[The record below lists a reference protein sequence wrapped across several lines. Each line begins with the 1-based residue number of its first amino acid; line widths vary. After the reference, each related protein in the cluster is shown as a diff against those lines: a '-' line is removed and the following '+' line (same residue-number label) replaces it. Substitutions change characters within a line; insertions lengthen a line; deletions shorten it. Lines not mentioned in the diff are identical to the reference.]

1 MPVSDI
7 RDSTIHPASTDLA
20 IFYERVRSDAACLLH
35 LKELRWGADLERFCC
50 PNCGSS
56 KGWWLDRRQLAECR
70 VCGKQSSVTAG
81 TVFHRVRTS
90 LRKWFCAVYL
100 LHPNRKRITTMEL
113 AKLIHVSYATA
124 WLMLKKL
131 RSAMGTR
138 IEDYG
143 LERLMRV
150 NEAGQRQ
157 AASTT

>member
-1 MPVSDI
+1 
-7 RDSTIHPASTDLA
+7 
-20 IFYERVRSDAACLLH
+20 
-35 LKELRWGADLERFCC
+35 
-50 PNCGSS
+50 
-56 KGWWLDRRQLAECR
+56 
-70 VCGKQSSVTAG
+70 
-81 TVFHRVRTS
+81 
-90 LRKWFCAVYL
+90 
-100 LHPNRKRITTMEL
+100 MEL